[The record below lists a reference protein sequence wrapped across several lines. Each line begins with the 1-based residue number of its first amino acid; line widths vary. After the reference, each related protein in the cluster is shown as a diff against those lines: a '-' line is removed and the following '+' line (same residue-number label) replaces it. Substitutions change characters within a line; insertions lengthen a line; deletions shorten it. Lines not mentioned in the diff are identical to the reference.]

1 MEATTTGIVVKMIE
15 AGLGVSLVPLMP
27 SGAVTRGVRVG
38 VRKLPGVIEPIDSG
52 ILIRRGE
59 TLPPAAEAF
68 MSFFCRRAELWASDN
83 APCRVSSS

>member
-1 MEATTTGIVVKMIE
+1 MEATTTGIVVRMIE

-52 ILIRRGE
+52 ILMRRGE

-68 MSFFCRRAELWASDN
+68 IRFLQPAR
-83 APCRVSSS
+83 